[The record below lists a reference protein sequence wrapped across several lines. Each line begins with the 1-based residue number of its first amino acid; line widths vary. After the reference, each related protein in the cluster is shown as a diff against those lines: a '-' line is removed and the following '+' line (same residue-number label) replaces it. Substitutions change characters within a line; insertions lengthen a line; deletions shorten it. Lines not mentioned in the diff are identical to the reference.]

1 MAAPKGHP
9 HYGGGKEKGTPNK
22 VTTEARELFTKTLAG
37 QVEHIADSFD
47 KVRVSNPEK
56 YLDLFA
62 KYAQYFVPK
71 YVDVASNGEQ
81 VKQVFVIAGQEVEL

>member
-9 HYGGGKEKGTPNK
+9 KYGGREKGVTNK
-22 VTTEARELFTKTLAG
+22 LTVEARELFTQTLAG
-37 QVEHIADSFD
+37 QVEHISEAFE
-47 KVRVSNPEK
+47 KVRHSNPDK

-71 YVDVASNGEQ
+71 YVDVSSNGEQ
-81 VKQVFVIAGQEVEL
+81 VKQVFMIAGQEVEL